1 MEESDSGTFSKSL
14 NVSKLASMFQ
24 KADITFPVRPKQV
37 LDKSIKTWSPGEVWK
52 VGLGW
57 TYRLTSEP
65 LFQRKSQVPGGAG
78 LQENDQVSSGNF
90 TYTWNCC
97 RPNAHRSK
105 EEPPRRRSPSPG
117 SRTEALVQNFTQ
129 LGGGG
134 SSNNISKNN
143 SCDVGFKDVLRP
155 AQTWRR
161 SLPDCSRISTENK
174 ENSAQF
180 NFSRLKHFMLIFVLK
195 K

>member
-1 MEESDSGTFSKSL
+1 MFHLDLKLLPTKCPRCKES
-14 NVSKLASMFQ
+14 
-24 KADITFPVRPKQV
+24 
-37 LDKSIKTWSPGEVWK
+37 
-52 VGLGW
+52 
-57 TYRLTSEP
+57 
-65 LFQRKSQVPGGAG
+65 
-78 LQENDQVSSGNF
+78 
-90 TYTWNCC
+90 
-97 RPNAHRSK
+97 
-105 EEPPRRRSPSPG
+105 PRRRSPSPG
-117 SRTEALVQNFTQ
+117 PRTEALVQNFTQ

-180 NFSRLKHFMLIFVLK
+180 NFSRSNISFRYLSLKIILDLCRSNDFLPIRPPSPLHSSYPRPVARVAPGGFTLHEISMKNLTNSSCNILFYFSVECRR
-195 K
+195 